1 MAYLLPSLI
10 HMAQYNNQAKAP
22 HMLVL
27 VPTRELGLQTFDQLF
42 DLTEHY
48 KMKNLKIV
56 CIYGGNPNKK
66 QQVELLT

>member
-1 MAYLLPSLI
+1 
-10 HMAQYNNQAKAP
+10 
-22 HMLVL
+22 MLVL
-27 VPTRELGLQTFDQLF
+27 VPTRELGLQTFDQLY

-48 KMKNLKIV
+48 QMKNLKMV